1 MEMGRRKKQE
11 MGRTRVLAEL
21 PSRISG
27 LWDDAEKKEKKKKKK
42 RPLLWVSQ
50 QLFEKQAF

>member
-1 MEMGRRKKQE
+1 MEMGRRKKKE
-11 MGRTRVLAEL
+11 MVRTGVLVKL
-21 PSRISG
+21 PSKISG
-27 LWDDAEKKEKKKKKK
+27 LWDDAEKKKKKK

>member
-11 MGRTRVLAEL
+11 MVRTGVLVEL

-27 LWDDAEKKEKKKKKK
+27 LWDNAEKKKKKK
-42 RPLLWVSQ
+42 RDPYSG
-50 QLFEKQAF
+50 